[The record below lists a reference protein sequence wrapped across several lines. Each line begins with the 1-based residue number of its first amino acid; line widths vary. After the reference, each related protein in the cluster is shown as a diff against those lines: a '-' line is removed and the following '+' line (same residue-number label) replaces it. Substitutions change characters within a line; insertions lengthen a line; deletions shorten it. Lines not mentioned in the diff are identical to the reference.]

1 MLRAAERRAYSAA
14 QHEAATG
21 AQARPV
27 SVALGV
33 HLLRCKLGGGGIA
46 PRTCAAC
53 KTCLRTSPCLQLLR
67 HLQDGLREVPAEVA
81 ELISRRTLSL
91 VELPA
96 ELEDALADAL
106 RTGGGM
112 RLLRRQ
118 TAALT
123 QELKARSRTE
133 SRGGVYPAAALAAPD
148 AAPRAKR
155 PRLQARGRAAGTPAP
170 LPASCSALCV
180 ARLRTTPRHARPP
193 AAKSELGMLPC
204 LVANVRVLTSLVD
217 NKTASW
223 LACLS

>member
-1 MLRAAERRAYSAA
+1 
-14 QHEAATG
+14 
-21 AQARPV
+21 V

-123 QELKARSRTE
+123 QAEGALAHGEPRRRVPGRGAGRAGRRAARE
-133 SRGGVYPAAALAAPD
+133 AAAPAGA
-148 AAPRAKR
+148 R
-155 PRLQARGRAAGTPAP
+155 PRGWHTCSTPCQLFCAVCRPLAHDAQARA
-170 LPASCSALCV
+170 ASCG
-180 ARLRTTPRHARPP
+180 
-193 AAKSELGMLPC
+193 KE
-204 LVANVRVLTSLVD
+204 
-217 NKTASW
+217 
-223 LACLS
+223 